1 MGNVGRIICVAL
13 PFMLTVASVIALLV
27 AVLAGVTD
35 KSLYVFKLNTT
46 DLSISAS
53 DISSLLSTRGL
64 DGLDIP
70 NHVEARDW
78 DLISSATAALSGSG
92 ASTSDASSAASAA
105 ESAIS
110 STNITASDLGLADS
124 YYISLWNY
132 CQEGSNGTK
141 TCTKSSYN
149 WASNA
154 TTSFENKIETV
165 ASSLGSN
172 VTLPSDVT
180 DALSAFGTVTRWTEI
195 VFIIAFVALGLE
207 TLVGLFSSCSR
218 LISCCTWIIA
228 AFATVAVGAAAGLST
243 AMAAVVV
250 GAVKSTAKEYGVQAS
265 FNTRFLATVWI
276 AFAFALGASLF
287 WIFTICCCAPDHRA
301 KGRRGGAGYTK
312 HLDDDASMAGATGAY
327 APVSGAHHNGAYGGS
342 GYGHHND
349 TSYQG
354 HGAAAGYYNNDKGF
368 EPMRHQQV

>member
-1 MGNVGRIICVAL
+1 MAL
-13 PFMLTVASVIALLV
+13 PFILTVASVIALLV
-27 AVLAGVTD
+27 AALAGVTD

-46 DLSISAS
+46 DLSVSAS

-64 DGLDIP
+64 DVP
-70 NHVEARDW
+70 SPVEARQW
-78 DLISSATAALSGSG
+78 DLISSATSALSGSD
-92 ASTSDASSAASAA
+92 ASASDAASVASAA
-105 ESAIS
+105 ESALD
-110 STNITASDLGLADS
+110 STNITASDLGLADA
-124 YYISLWNY
+124 YYVSLWGY

-141 TCTKSSYN
+141 TCTKAKFN
-149 WASNA
+149 WASNT
-154 TTSFENKIETV
+154 TTSFENKIEAV

-172 VTLPSDVT
+172 VTLPDEVK

-195 VFIIAFVALGLE
+195 VFIIAFIALGLE
-207 TLVGLFSSCSR
+207 TLIGLFSSCSR
-218 LISCCTWIIA
+218 MISCCTWIVA

-250 GAVKSTAKEYGVQAS
+250 GAVKGAAKEYGVEAS
-265 FNTRFLATVWI
+265 FNQRYLATVWL

-287 WIFTICCCAPDHRA
+287 WIFTICCCAPDHRS
-301 KGRRGGAGYTK
+301 KSGRRGGAGYTK
-312 HLDDDASMAGATGAY
+312 HLDDDASMTGATGAY
-327 APVSGAHHNGAYGGS
+327 APVTGAHHNNGYSGS

>member
-13 PFMLTVASVIALLV
+13 PFILTVASVIALLV

-35 KSLYVFKLNTT
+35 KNLYVFKLNTT
-46 DLSISAS
+46 DLSVSAS
-53 DISSLLSTRGL
+53 DVSSLLSTRGVDL
-64 DGLDIP
+64 P
-70 NHVEARDW
+70 SPVEARDW
-78 DLISSATAALSGSG
+78 DLISSATSALSGAG
-92 ASTSDASSAASAA
+92 ASASDAASVASAA
-105 ESAIS
+105 ESAID
-110 STNITASDLGLADS
+110 STNITAADLGLADS

-132 CQEGSNGTK
+132 CAENSNGTK
-141 TCTKSSYN
+141 TCSKAKYN
-149 WASNA
+149 WASNT
-154 TTSFENKIETV
+154 TTSFENKLEAV

-172 VTLPSDVT
+172 VTLPDDVK

-195 VFIIAFVALGLE
+195 VFIIAFVALALE
-207 TLVGLFSSCSR
+207 TLMGLFSSCSR
-218 LISCCTWIIA
+218 LISCCTWIVA

-250 GAVKSTAKEYGVQAS
+250 GAVKGLGKEYGVEAS

-287 WIFTICCCAPDHRA
+287 WVFTICCCAPDHRA
-301 KGRRGGAGYTK
+301 KSSSRRGGGAYTK
-312 HLDDDASMAGATGAY
+312 HLDDDASMT
-327 APVSGAHHNGAYGGS
+327 GAHHNNNAYGGGS

-354 HGAAAGYYNNDKGF
+354 HGVTPGYYNNDKAF